1 MILCARAYGDERFN
15 RFPMTFRC
23 LAICC
28 AHSNSYTGVFFV
40 NQSTISKVMG
50 SSQQAI
56 SQHMQ
61 RLIEYGY
68 LEKLR
73 NADVRRKYGRK
84 GALWR
89 VIFDPRMSY
98 KDTLTKQPTAHRDPE
113 LEQEI
118 AENTI
123 NMINNNYKSKRKS
136 VDKKEENKV
145 DIVQGA
151 SSNNKSNKRELVSD
165 NKVELVN
172 NSSDIT
178 NNIYIDKN
186 DCRSMCQSYK
196 QLIYEMWGT
205 DWRYDMR
212 QETLA
217 EDLLKLGY
225 TKDSFLQDAK
235 KMLQWKRNQNK
246 PPIQSLQY
254 FISRKKNKEKPQDV
268 QGIIKHISNRMKL
281 R

>member
-123 NMINNNYKSKRKS
+123 NMINKNYKSKRKS

-165 NKVELVN
+165 NKVGLVN